1 MGMARQSRIY
11 STPEKYMQPCEINLN
26 IADHNFTN
34 ISTFPKNITQNGYFF
49 VHNMINMHQIKTEK
63 YISTL

>member
-26 IADHNFTN
+26 IADKNIAN
-34 ISTFPKNITQNGYFF
+34 ISTFPKKYSTKWKNVS
-49 VHNMINMHQIKTEK
+49 VHNMINMYQN
-63 YISTL
+63 